1 MRTRVVHARRHPPRV
16 VHGQRVRVQGPHGRP
31 MRPRIRLTPVA
42 WVGIGVWAGLG
53 AGLGIAAGDLASYVL
68 GMIGI
73 GAAIALAAEA
83 RDRG

>member
-1 MRTRVVHARRHPPRV
+1 
-16 VHGQRVRVQGPHGRP
+16 